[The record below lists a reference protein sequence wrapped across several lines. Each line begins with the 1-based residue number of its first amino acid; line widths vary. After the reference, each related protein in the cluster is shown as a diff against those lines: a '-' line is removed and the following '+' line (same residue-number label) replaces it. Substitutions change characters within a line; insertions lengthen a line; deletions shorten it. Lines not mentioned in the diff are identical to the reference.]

1 MSLTRIVS
9 TNEYKKNWM
18 MERRRNGAMEDE
30 RQLPWLNTADT
41 IPEISIGEPAATYC
55 PHYTGG
61 SSSGIMCAGSSY
73 ASSLLNLRGD
83 VIRVLELSGGRYS
96 YPGPQRY
103 TWGGLL
109 VDVPLLLNHPPPP
122 PPSLPSHM
130 PMISGGGKPGYLG
143 RRGGR

>member
-9 TNEYKKNWM
+9 TNEYKRNWT
-18 MERRRNGAMEDE
+18 MERKRNSAMEDE
-30 RQLPWLNTADT
+30 RQLPWLNTMDK
-41 IPEISIGEPAATYC
+41 IPGISIGEPAAAYC

-61 SSSGIMCAGSSY
+61 SSGIMCTGTP

-83 VIRVLELSGGRYS
+83 VIRVLEFGSGYYS

-109 VDVPLLLNHPPPP
+109 VDIPLLLHPP
-122 PPSLPSHM
+122 PPSLPSHT
-130 PMISGGGKPGYLG
+130 PMISGDKPGYLG
-143 RRGGR
+143 RRDGR